1 MRKKRAGNAR
11 SRASIARRSRARSR
25 ARKTPGSGRTL
36 HGDERG
42 AERRERQQRLAS
54 RHTRGRHRARAREK
68 SSSRVSRLRAPSGCS
83 FSRDPRRAIDR
94 RVSFPSKR
102 SSRSGFAPDGAGDQL
117 VRVKLWRRADAR
129 RSDVSSIK
137 RAKIAIVSF
146 SRLPGTRNGRDFFP
160 IHDPAR
166 GRLLGVREGGTAGGA
181 RRDETSASARFGRA
195 GEFRVTGARAEAAAG
210 PERLPRR
217 FTRAV
222 RVRRENLR
230 AGWSEGVEGLV
241 LTTVRDESLEDRD
254 EVRDVRRIHVSVFR

>member
-25 ARKTPGSGRTL
+25 ARKAPGSGRTL

-42 AERRERQQRLAS
+42 AERRESQQRLAA

-117 VRVKLWRRADAR
+117 VRVKLWREDAR

-137 RAKIAIVSF
+137 ERKSQLSVF
-146 SRLPGTRNGRDFFP
+146 RDCPAVAMGVIFFR
-160 IHDPAR
+160 IHDPSL
-166 GRLLGVREGGTAGGA
+166 LLGFSESEKAGGA
-181 RRDETSASARFGRA
+181 RRPRLPVLD
-195 GEFRVTGARAEAAAG
+195 ARANFASQAPARKQPRVPRDFRAFRAASRACAASTH
-210 PERLPRR
+210 R
-217 FTRAV
+217 FTRRLA
-222 RVRRENLR
+222 R
-230 AGWSEGVEGLV
+230 LV

-254 EVRDVRRIHVSVFR
+254 EVRHVRRIHVSVFR

>member
-42 AERRERQQRLAS
+42 AERRESQQRLAA

-117 VRVKLWRRADAR
+117 VRVSCARADAR

-137 RAKIAIVSF
+137 RAKNAIVSF
-146 SRLPGTRNGRDFFP
+146 SRLPGGRDGPDFFP
-160 IHDPAR
+160 DSRPIAAS
-166 GRLLGVREGGTAGGA
+166 RLLRVREGGRGET
-181 RRDETSASARFGRA
+181 RR
-195 GEFRVTGARAEAAAG
+195 
-210 PERLPRR
+210 PRLPVLDSRANFASQAPARKQPRVPRDFRAFRAASRACAASTHR
-217 FTRAV
+217 FTR
-222 RVRRENLR
+222 RRR
-230 AGWSEGVEGLV
+230 GA
-241 LTTVRDESLEDRD
+241 RPHDRS
-254 EVRDVRRIHVSVFR
+254 R

>member
-1 MRKKRAGNAR
+1 
-11 SRASIARRSRARSR
+11 
-25 ARKTPGSGRTL
+25 L

-42 AERRERQQRLAS
+42 AERRESQQRLAA

-137 RAKIAIVSF
+137 ERKSQLSVFLDCPAVAKDLI
-146 SRLPGTRNGRDFFP
+146 FFR
-160 IHDPAR
+160 IHDPA
-166 GRLLGVREGGTAGGA
+166 LAGVSHPTIREGGRG
-181 RRDETSASARFGRA
+181 ETSASARFGRE

-210 PERLPRR
+210 PERLPRLPRR
-217 FTRAV
+217 FTR
-222 RVRRENLR
+222 
-230 AGWSEGVEGLV
+230 
-241 LTTVRDESLEDRD
+241 
-254 EVRDVRRIHVSVFR
+254 VRRIDAPLHAKAGAARPHDRSR

>member
-25 ARKTPGSGRTL
+25 ARKAPGSGRTL

-42 AERRERQQRLAS
+42 AERRESQQRLAA

-94 RVSFPSKR
+94 RVSVPSKS

-166 GRLLGVREGGTAGGA
+166 GRLLGVREGGRGET
-181 RRDETSASARFGRA
+181 RRDVRVCPFWTR
-195 GEFRVTGARAEAAAG
+195 EFRVTGARAEAAAG
-210 PERLPRR
+210 PERLPRLPRR
-217 FTRAV
+217 FTR
-222 RVRRENLR
+222 
-230 AGWSEGVEGLV
+230 
-241 LTTVRDESLEDRD
+241 
-254 EVRDVRRIHVSVFR
+254 VRRIDAPLHAKAGAARPHDRSR

>member
-1 MRKKRAGNAR
+1 MRKKKAGNAR

-25 ARKTPGSGRTL
+25 ARKAPGSGRTL

-42 AERRERQQRLAS
+42 AERRESQQRLAA

-94 RVSFPSKR
+94 RVSVPSKR

-166 GRLLGVREGGTAGGA
+166 GRLLGVREKAGGA
-181 RRDETSASARFGRA
+181 RRDETSASARFGRE

-210 PERLPRR
+210 PERLPRLPRR
-217 FTRAV
+217 FTR
-222 RVRRENLR
+222 
-230 AGWSEGVEGLV
+230 
-241 LTTVRDESLEDRD
+241 
-254 EVRDVRRIHVSVFR
+254 VRRIDAPLHAKAGAARPHDRSR

>member
-146 SRLPGTRNGRDFFP
+146 SRLPGSRDGLDFFP
-160 IHDPAR
+160 DSRPSAR
-166 GRLLGVREGGTAGGA
+166 SRRLPSEKAGGA
-181 RRDETSASARFGRA
+181 RRPRLPVLDARANFASQAPARKQPRVPRDFRAASRARSACAARTSAPA
-195 GEFRVTGARAEAAAG
+195 GAKA
-210 PERLPRR
+210 
-217 FTRAV
+217 
-222 RVRRENLR
+222 
-230 AGWSEGVEGLV
+230 
-241 LTTVRDESLEDRD
+241 
-254 EVRDVRRIHVSVFR
+254 